1 MPGTLI
7 AKRYAKALFDF
18 SLEMNKVEDV
28 KADME
33 LLLSVCESN
42 ADFRQLLRSP
52 VIRTEK
58 KQHVM
63 QSLFKDKVNE
73 ISSRYLDII
82 IRKKRENQIEHI
94 AEEYILAYK
103 KFKNIITVHFASASA
118 ITDEIRKK
126 VINLLE
132 EQTKGSIE
140 LIEEVKKE
148 LVGGFVMNY
157 DDYKYDASIA
167 HQLRKLKKSSA
178 EINLYV
184 REL

>member
-52 VIRTEK
+52 VIRAEK
-58 KQHVM
+58 KQQVM
-63 QSLFKDKVNE
+63 KALFKDKLSD

-82 IRKKRENQIEHI
+82 TRKRRENQIEHI
-94 AEEYILAYK
+94 AGEYIEVYK
-103 KFKNIITVHFASASA
+103 DFKNIITVHFASASA

-126 VINLLE
+126 ITALLE
-132 EQTKGSIE
+132 KQTNGSIE

-148 LVGGFVMNY
+148 LVGGFVMKY

-167 HQLRKLKKSSA
+167 YQLRKLKKSSA
-178 EINLYV
+178 EINLYI

>member
-1 MPGTLI
+1 MPGSLI

-18 SLEMNKVEDV
+18 SLEMNVIEETRT
-28 KADME
+28 DME
-33 LLLSVCESN
+33 LVLSVCESN
-42 ADFRQLLRSP
+42 ADFNQLLRSP

-58 KQHVM
+58 KQNV
-63 QSLFKDKVNE
+63 LKAIFAKE
-73 ISSRYLDII
+73 ISELSMRYLDII
-82 IRKKRENQIEHI
+82 TRKKRESYIKQI

-103 KFKNIITVHFASASA
+103 KFKNIFTIHFESATA
-118 ITDEIRKK
+118 LTADIRKK
-126 VINLLE
+126 VVELLE
-132 EQTKGSIE
+132 DQTKGSIE

-148 LVGGFVMNY
+148 LVGGFVLNY

-167 HQLRKLKKSSA
+167 YQLKKLKKGSA

>member
-18 SLEMNKVEDV
+18 SLEVNKLEEV

-33 LLLSVCESN
+33 LILSVCGSN
-42 ADFRQLLRSP
+42 ADFNQLLRSP

-58 KQHVM
+58 KQKVM
-63 QSLFKDKVNE
+63 KEIFCDKINE
-73 ISSRYLDII
+73 ISMRYLDII
-82 IRKKRENQIEHI
+82 TRKRREGQIRHI
-94 AEEYILAYK
+94 ANEFILAYK
-103 KFKNIITVHFASASA
+103 DFKNIFTIHFKSATK

-126 VINLLE
+126 VIELLE
-132 EQTKGSIE
+132 KQTKGSIE

-148 LVGGFVMNY
+148 LVGGFVLNY

-167 HQLRKLKKSSA
+167 FQLKKLKKSTA
-178 EINLYV
+178 EVNLYI

>member
-18 SLEMNKVEDV
+18 SLEMNKVEEV

-42 ADFRQLLRSP
+42 ADFRLMLRSP
-52 VIRTEK
+52 VIRAEK
-58 KQHVM
+58 KQQVM
-63 QSLFKDKVNE
+63 KILFKDSISE

-82 IRKKRENQIEHI
+82 TRKRRENQINHI
-94 AEEYILAYK
+94 AGEYIEIYK
-103 KFKNIITVHFASASA
+103 DFKNIITVHFTSAST
-118 ITDEIRKK
+118 ITDEIREK
-126 VINLLE
+126 VIGLLE
-132 EQTKGSIE
+132 EQTKASIE

-148 LVGGFVMNY
+148 LVGGFVMKY

-167 HQLRKLKKSSA
+167 YQLRKLKKSSA
-178 EINLYV
+178 ELNLYI
-184 REL
+184 RAL